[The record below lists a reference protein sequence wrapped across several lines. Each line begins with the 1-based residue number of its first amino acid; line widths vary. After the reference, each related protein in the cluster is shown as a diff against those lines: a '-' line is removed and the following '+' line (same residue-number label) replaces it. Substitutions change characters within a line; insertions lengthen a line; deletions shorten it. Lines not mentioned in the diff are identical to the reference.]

1 MYNREKKVS
10 SPVGREFE
18 IGFVAYDV
26 RSVVPPRKGIKCVLT
41 KGQKNKKKG
50 SKNYFKFWVESEHRG
65 GASLNMEQ
73 TSGHMVDKQ
82 VHSAAEEQ
90 LVVMLSLML
99 LAAEDSAAAAEA
111 AMRFAAVAS

>member
-1 MYNREKKVS
+1 
-10 SPVGREFE
+10 
-18 IGFVAYDV
+18 
-26 RSVVPPRKGIKCVLT
+26 VVPPKRNQVCID
-41 KGQKNKKKG
+41 KG
-50 SKNYFKFWVESEHRG
+50 SKLRKKKARKIILNSGWKVNIG

-73 TSGHMVDKQ
+73 TSGKIVEEKQ

-111 AMRFAAVAS
+111 AMRFAAVES

>member
-65 GASLNMEQ
+65 ASLNMEQ